1 MHNHML
7 IAAATRAAST
17 ITLQRL
23 VSLAAKIPPIVL
35 DREIASCAHAA
46 RV

>member
-17 ITLQRL
+17 ITLQCPE
-23 VSLAAKIPPIVL
+23 SLAAKPPPIML
-35 DREIASCAHAA
+35 DREVATRAHTA